1 MRAEPETGP
10 LALGQM
16 LDDKYRIDELLEVG
30 GMGAVYVGSH
40 TRLQK
45 RVAIKVLRSELT
57 EATEMVER
65 FLREAVA
72 ASRIGHENIVE
83 VNDIGKAPNG
93 SPFIVMELLE
103 GENLAARIRRVGPM
117 PLPQACHIAIE
128 ILSAMDA
135 AHRAGI
141 VHRDLKPENVFLARQ
156 SRAETVKVLDFGIS
170 RMVHA
175 EEGDGRLTLTGLV
188 MGTPYYMSPE
198 QACGEPDITA
208 AADIYAAG
216 VILYEML
223 TAKVP
228 FEATNYNSLIYKV
241 MSGQFPPAR
250 TYVPLPEPLE
260 QIIHRAMALKPADR
274 FSSAM
279 EMMQLLEQFAP
290 PSPSQPFALLPWSP
304 SPAAGFQ
311 PVIAAPATMPSAAPP
326 PPRPG
331 AREEAY
337 ASTVADSGP
346 VPKQALERGPME
358 RGPMERGPVERG
370 PVERGAMERPLGR
383 PGAAEVLTR
392 PPEPPQRRSRGAVAA
407 IAAVVVLGGAAA
419 ALFVLQ
425 NTGGGEEPTASKP
438 AASGTDP
445 APSSAPAPTAPET
458 TPPAPT
464 APETTSPAT
473 TPPAT
478 PPATT
483 PSQAQAQAA
492 SDDSTEPSEA
502 ADQVTLSFVVTPADA
517 VIRANG
523 KPIGDR
529 RLTAARSSPAVEI
542 EVSRPG
548 YIPKRRVVAFESD
561 REIEII
567 LERVRRPRRPRERA
581 PAPQQT
587 ERKPPKRIITDS
599 PYD

>member
-1 MRAEPETGP
+1 MRAEREAGP

-83 VNDIGKAPNG
+83 VTDIGKAQNG

-170 RMVHA
+170 RMVQA

-188 MGTPYYMSPE
+188 MGTPYYMAPE

-216 VILYEML
+216 VILYEMV

-241 MSGQFPPAR
+241 LSGQFPPAR
-250 TYVPLPEPLE
+250 TFVPLPEPLE
-260 QIIHRAMALKPADR
+260 QIIYRAMALKPGDR
-274 FSSAM
+274 FGSAL

-290 PSPSQPFALLPWSP
+290 PSPSQPFALLPWTP

-311 PVIAAPATMPSAAPP
+311 PVIAAPSTMPSAAPP

-331 AREEAY
+331 AREDAY

-346 VPKQALERGPME
+346 VPKSPMERGPME
-358 RGPMERGPVERG
+358 RGPMERGPMERG
-370 PVERGAMERPLGR
+370 LMEPPPARAP
-383 PGAAEVLTR
+383 EVL
-392 PPEPPQRRSRGAVAA
+392 PPFPEPQERRSRGGIAA
-407 IAAVVVLGGAAA
+407 IAAVVVLGGVAAAVFALQHAGDGEPDATAGKPAAA
-419 ALFVLQ
+419 APDPDRSFQPPAGLTPPRPAPQ
-425 NTGGGEEPTASKP
+425 PAPPPEPTTSMEP
-438 AASGTDP
+438 AAQG
-445 APSSAPAPTAPET
+445 
-458 TPPAPT
+458 
-464 APETTSPAT
+464 
-473 TPPAT
+473 
-478 PPATT
+478 
-483 PSQAQAQAA
+483 
-492 SDDSTEPSEA
+492 DS
-502 ADQVTLSFVVTPADA
+502 VTVSFVVTPADA
-517 VIRANG
+517 VIRSG
-523 KPIGDR
+523 GETIGDR
-529 RLTAARSSPAVEI
+529 RLTAPRSSPAVEI
-542 EVSRPG
+542 EVSREG
-548 YIPKRRVVAFESD
+548 YLPKRRTVSFESE
-561 REIEII
+561 REVEII
-567 LERVRRPRRPRERA
+567 LERAPRRRRPRARA
-581 PAPQQT
+581 PAPEQP
-587 ERKPPKRIITDS
+587 ERRPAKRIITDS